1 MNKNLP
7 IYDVVINDDEQ
18 GVSFISLVDEPAIQ
32 VDWIKLAEEEQM
44 SFAADQDKQL
54 LYGPFLIPDKLIYRY
69 SDKMGEYYVRFKK
82 EEIEKIARKFNSD
95 LNNNNLNFQHSDKK
109 VDATV
114 VENWL
119 VAEGKDKSMKFGF
132 DLAEGTWFGGVYIKD
147 SEFWNEE
154 VKTEKVKGFS
164 VEVLAELELALKK
177 INTHMEKEIKLASA
191 TLIDGETIVYYD
203 GELAVGTAI
212 WMDEAMS
219 QPAPDADHILADGT
233 KVTTVGGLVTE
244 IEAPETVVE
253 EAKKDEK
260 NKMADVPTYDQVSE
274 MIDSRYS
281 ELINE
286 ITALKKEIEAMKGTT
301 DTVQAALSQV
311 KETLSNTPATTSI
324 SDKKEVKAKLA
335 KDFDF
340 ALERVKSFAKGK

>member
-1 MNKNLP
+1 MNNNLP
-7 IYDVVINDDEQ
+7 IYDVVINDEEQ

-32 VDWIKLAEEEQM
+32 VDWIKLAQEEQM
-44 SFAADQDKQL
+44 AFAADQDKQL

-82 EEIEKIARKFNSD
+82 SEIEKIARKFNSD

-109 VDATV
+109 IDATV

-119 VAEGKDKSMKFGF
+119 VAEGSDKSQKFGF
-132 DLAEGTWFGGVYIKD
+132 ELTDGTWFGGVHIKD
-147 SEFWNEE
+147 SEFWTQE

-177 INTHMEKEIKLASA
+177 INTHMEKEIKLAEA
-191 TLIDGETIVYYD
+191 TLIDGVTIVYYD

-219 QPAPDADHILADGT
+219 QPAPDAEHILADGT

-244 IEAPETVVE
+244 IEAPEVVE

-260 NKMADVPTYDQVSE
+260 DKMADVPTYDQVSE

-286 ITALKKEIEAMKGTT
+286 ITALKKEIESLKGTT
-301 DTVQAALSQV
+301 DTVQEGLSKV

-340 ALERVKSFAKGK
+340 ALERVKSFAQGK